1 MTRRK
6 FLSAAMLL
14 SPALLRGSLPASGS
28 VGNHQAYVNAGNS
41 FTPFWELGALPEF
54 RCVAVIGREK
64 PPRGSSCV
72 LIAPR
77 YILTSAHAFIG
88 NEPIRINEGERFV
101 TFVDSSGKLSVYR
114 TTRLFVPQGYL
125 ELGGDSSKWRGPMD
139 IAIAEL
145 DRPVDAPGVSPA
157 IIFDKVTAE
166 PLRRVVVGVGY
177 GIRGTT
183 RLGMS
188 EEQFGV
194 GGNDVIPRPFG
205 FQLYPERFEQPEKF
219 GDLVPV
225 TTHQESRNLPL
236 SGLVTAGDSGG
247 GYFVRTLGG
256 WRLFATTC
264 YSQAGNDGRFAKATN
279 YDGCETGILTLA
291 RFAPAI
297 RRGLNGDWSQ
307 FSALRLADLPT
318 PQVVA
323 NRVNLSEGELQ
334 LQGVLE
340 AIQGNDWI
348 VQVSIVTDANGKQT
362 ILPKS
367 RPKIV
372 HVTSDLVVSS
382 EPKPGARVT
391 VIGADEGKG
400 KPLTAR
406 IVEIPLTRSS
416 GK

>member
-1 MTRRK
+1 MTHRK

-54 RCVAVIGREK
+54 RCVAVMGRNR
-64 PPRGSSCV
+64 PPRGWSCV

-77 YILTSAHAFIG
+77 FVVTSAHAFVNIESG
-88 NEPIRINEGERFV
+88 KINQEERFV
-101 TFVDSSGKLSVYR
+101 TFVNSSGKTDIYCTQR
-114 TTRLFVPQGYL
+114 IYAPQGFADL
-125 ELGGDSSKWRGPMD
+125 ANEAKWNGPMD
-139 IAIAEL
+139 VAIAEL
-145 DRPVDAPGVSPA
+145 DRAVDTPGVSPTA
-157 IIFDKVTAE
+157 IFDKVMTE
-166 PLRRVVVGVGY
+166 PVRRVVVGIGY

-183 RLGMS
+183 QLGMS
-188 EEQFGV
+188 AERFGI
-194 GGNDVIPRPFG
+194 GGDDIVPRPFG
-205 FQLYPERFEQPEKF
+205 FQLYPERFEQYDKF
-219 GDLVPV
+219 GDLVPMAI
-225 TTHQESRNLPL
+225 HQEGRNLPL
-236 SGLVTAGDSGG
+236 SGIVTGGDSGG

-291 RFAPAI
+291 RFLPAI

-340 AIQGNDWI
+340 ATQGNDWI